1 METSK
6 ICYYNNTC
14 IVILRTVINL
24 NIVGIGY
31 LAIIN
36 NENSWYG
43 MVNTKQ

>member
-6 ICYYNNTC
+6 ICYNTFI
-14 IVILRTVINL
+14 IVLRTVINL

-36 NENSWYG
+36 NESSWYG
-43 MVNTKQ
+43 MVNTEQ